1 MKILMLGNSYTY
13 FFDMPKILQ
22 GLFDANGVD
31 AKVDSITAGG
41 RELTQNMDENDELH
55 AQIVKACTE
64 NAYDVLVLQEQS
76 SKAMDYYR
84 EFLRGMSG
92 CISLVSPKRT
102 VLYATW
108 GRKEGCDLLDY
119 FGWTNQSM
127 TDGLAASYDAAARKC
142 GAVCAHVG
150 KSFAAIRAEGID
162 AELYDPDL
170 SHPSYAGSCVAA
182 MALYKTIVGN
192 VPENLCSLTLDA
204 DVAAALCAV
213 VARVA

>member
-22 GLFDANGVD
+22 GLLDSNGVN

-41 RELTQNMDENDELH
+41 RELTQNLDENDALH
-55 AQIVKACTE
+55 AQIVQACE
-64 NAYDVLVLQEQS
+64 KNAYDVLVLQEQS
-76 SKAMDYYR
+76 SKAMEYYR
-84 EFLRGMSG
+84 EFLRGVSG
-92 CISLVSPKRT
+92 CISLVSPVRT

-108 GRKEGCDLLDY
+108 GRKEGSDLLEH
-119 FGWTNQSM
+119 FGWTSQTM

-150 KSFAAIRAEGID
+150 KCFAAIRAEVSD
-162 AELYDPDL
+162 VELYDPDL

-192 VPENLCSLTLDA
+192 VPATLSTLTLDA
-204 DVAAALCAV
+204 QTAAALCKAV
-213 VARVA
+213 DRVV